1 MAQSPI
7 VNATPGNVVVPL
19 SAIIDQLKDKLSS
32 SQIDALLFAILSGR
46 KTEVR
51 PGDLIT
57 ADFMNGILARLD
69 AIEVRLAALED
80 GKSAKEKDQKET
92 KEKDQKETKEKEK
105 EQKEAL
111 KEALKEKEQKE
122 ALKEAL
128 KEKDQIEGGLP
139 FTGLPFTG
147 LPLAGLPFTGV
158 PLAGLPFTGVPFT
171 GVTSTGVP
179 FTGVPFTGVPSTGAP
194 LTGVR
199 STGVPSTGEP
209 VAGISPATPG
219 GAQPFIRPEE
229 RPPTGEGIITEP
241 TGPKEPQ

>member
-128 KEKDQIEGGLP
+128 KEKEQKEALKEALKEKEQKEALKEALKEKDQIEGGLP
-139 FTGLPFTG
+139 FTG
-147 LPLAGLPFTGV
+147 
-158 PLAGLPFTGVPFT
+158 
-171 GVTSTGVP
+171 VTS
-179 FTGVPFTGVPSTGAP
+179 TGVPFTGVPSTGAP

-219 GAQPFIRPEE
+219 GAQP
-229 RPPTGEGIITEP
+229 
-241 TGPKEPQ
+241 

>member
-7 VNATPGNVVVPL
+7 VNATPGNVMVPL

-69 AIEVRLAALED
+69 AIEVRLAALEG
-80 GKSAKEKDQKET
+80 GKSAKEKDQKETKEKDQKET

-111 KEALKEKEQKE
+111 K
-122 ALKEAL
+122 
-128 KEKDQIEGGLP
+128 
-139 FTGLPFTG
+139 
-147 LPLAGLPFTGV
+147 
-158 PLAGLPFTGVPFT
+158 
-171 GVTSTGVP
+171 
-179 FTGVPFTGVPSTGAP
+179 
-194 LTGVR
+194 
-199 STGVPSTGEP
+199 
-209 VAGISPATPG
+209 
-219 GAQPFIRPEE
+219 
-229 RPPTGEGIITEP
+229 
-241 TGPKEPQ
+241 